1 MRDILD
7 NGDTLS
13 GNDLVIRHYENLP
26 YPPFGEDEIAKEVN
40 YYKNMT
46 STFSNYPSVR
56 LEKVNHFLRKG
67 SENFR

>member
-26 YPPFGEDEIAKEVN
+26 YPPFGKDQIAKEVDF
-40 YYKNMT
+40 YKNNT
-46 STFSNYPSVR
+46 STLWNFPSMR

>member
-40 YYKNMT
+40 YYKTMT